1 MENII
6 FSFNTLAPIFIIV
19 ALGVILK
26 KTQFATT
33 EFFSM
38 SDKLG
43 FKICLPCLLF
53 MDIMGA
59 SFAEIDIRLIWFCAV
74 FVTLI
79 FLLSTVLVPAFIK
92 KNEDRGAVI
101 QGMCRSNAA
110 ILGVTIATNLF
121 GQEGAVT
128 IAAVLP
134 AVIALYNI
142 YSVIVLSIFA
152 PREVKLDRKALSQKI
167 IKNIVTNPLIIA
179 VLLAV
184 LWNMTG
190 FTMPVSITRSLTYLS
205 NMCVPLALLSLG
217 ASFSVQSLQEGAMKA
232 VLASCFKTIVIPFT
246 AVAAACCLG
255 MRGTGIGIILVI
267 FGGPTAISSYT
278 MARQMKSSHVLAGE
292 IVLISTLM
300 SGATLFLGI
309 FLLKTLQ
316 LI

>member
-6 FSFNTLAPIFIIV
+6 YSFNTLAPIFIIV
-19 ALGVILK
+19 ALGAILK
-26 KTQFATT
+26 KAKFASA

-59 SFAEIDIRLIWFCAV
+59 SFADIDTGLIWFCAV

-79 FLLSTVLVPAFIK
+79 FVLSTALVPIFLK

-128 IAAVLP
+128 VASVLP
-134 AVIALYNI
+134 VVIALYNI

-152 PREVKLDRKALSQKI
+152 PQDMKLDRRALLGKI
-167 IKNIVTNPLIIA
+167 GKNIVTNPLIIA
-179 VLLAV
+179 VVLAV
-184 LWNMTG
+184 LWNFTG
-190 FTMPVSITRSLTYLS
+190 LTMPVSVTKSLTYLS

-217 ASFSVQSLQEGAMKA
+217 ASFSAQSLQEGAVKA
-232 VLASCFKTIVIPFT
+232 VVTSCFKTIVIPFV

-255 MRGTGIGIILVI
+255 MRGISIGVILVI

-292 IVLISTLM
+292 IVLVSTLM
-300 SGATLFLGI
+300 SGVTLFVGI